1 MIGRLKGLVDGV
13 GDSWVLID
21 VNGVCYLVEGSGL
34 MLSSLPGHGEMVT
47 LAIETYV
54 REDQFRLF
62 GFLSEEERSWF
73 KLLLGV
79 QGVGAKVALAIQ
91 SVLSVGELSQAVMMQ
106 DKTMVSRA
114 PGVGPKVAQRIVQE
128 LKDKIPETSFV
139 VAGQGAPVGGASH
152 DAGVADN
159 PDVNSTVSDALSA
172 LTNLGY
178 ARSQAHV
185 ALVTVMGQ
193 MNQSDDEAA
202 TISTEALIKSALKE
216 LAENG

>member
-139 VAGQGAPVGGASH
+139 VAGQGAPAGGASH

-159 PDVNSTVSDALSA
+159 PDVNSTLSDALSA

-193 MNQSDDEAA
+193 MNQSDAEAA

>member
-13 GDSWVLID
+13 GDGWVLID
-21 VNGVCYLVEGSGL
+21 VNGVCYLVEGSGR
-34 MLSSLPGHGEMVT
+34 MLSSLPGQGEFVT

-91 SVLSVGELSQAVMMQ
+91 SVLSVSELSQAVMAQ

-128 LKDKIPETSFV
+128 LKDKVPEASFV
-139 VAGQGAPVGGASH
+139 VAGQGTSSGGASA
-152 DAGVADN
+152 DAGDMN
-159 PDVNSTVSDALSA
+159 QPDMNTTVSDALSA

-185 ALVTVMGQ
+185 AVMTVMGQ
-193 MNQSDDEAA
+193 LNQSEDEGE
-202 TISTEALIKSALKE
+202 TLSTEALIKSALKE

>member
-13 GDSWVLID
+13 GDGWVLID
-21 VNGVCYLVEGSGL
+21 VNGVCYLVEGSGR
-34 MLSSLPGHGEMVT
+34 MLSSLPGRGELVT

-91 SVLSVGELSQAVMMQ
+91 SVLSVSELSQAVMAQ

-128 LKDKIPETSFV
+128 LKDKVPETSFV
-139 VAGQGAPVGGASH
+139 VAGQGASAGGAG
-152 DAGVADN
+152 DEAGDMGQ
-159 PDVNSTVSDALSA
+159 PDMNMTVSDALSA

-185 ALVTVMGQ
+185 AVMTVMGQ
-193 MNQSDDEAA
+193 LNQSEDEAE
-202 TISTEALIKSALKE
+202 TLSTEALIKSALKE

>member
-13 GDSWVLID
+13 GDGWVLID
-21 VNGVCYLVEGSGL
+21 VNGVCYLVEGSGR
-34 MLSSLPGHGEMVT
+34 MLSSLPGQGEMVT

-91 SVLSVGELSQAVMMQ
+91 SVLSVGELSKAVMTQ

-128 LKDKIPETSFV
+128 LKDKIPEASFV
-139 VAGQGAPVGGASH
+139 VAGQGATVGGASH

-185 ALVTVMGQ
+185 AVMTVMGR

-202 TISTEALIKSALKE
+202 TISTEALIKRALKE

>member
-13 GDSWVLID
+13 GDGWVLID
-21 VNGVCYLVEGSGL
+21 VNGVCYLVEGSGR
-34 MLSSLPGHGEMVT
+34 MLSSLPGQGELVT

-91 SVLSVGELSQAVMMQ
+91 SVLSVSELSQAVMAQ
-106 DKTMVSRA
+106 DKSMVSRA

-128 LKDKIPETSFV
+128 LKDKVPEASFV
-139 VAGQGAPVGGASH
+139 VAGQGASSGGASA
-152 DAGVADN
+152 DAGDMN
-159 PDVNSTVSDALSA
+159 QPDMNTTVSDALSA

-185 ALVTVMGQ
+185 AVMTVMGQ
-193 MNQSDDEAA
+193 LNQSEDEGE
-202 TISTEALIKSALKE
+202 TLSTEALIKSALKE

>member
-13 GDSWVLID
+13 GDGWVLID
-21 VNGVCYLVEGSGL
+21 VNGVCYLVEGSGR
-34 MLSSLPGHGEMVT
+34 MLSSLPGQGELVT

-91 SVLSVGELSQAVMMQ
+91 SVLSVSELSQAVMAQ

-128 LKDKIPETSFV
+128 LKDKVPEASFV
-139 VAGQGAPVGGASH
+139 VAGHGASAGGASD
-152 DAGVADN
+152 DAGDMN
-159 PDVNSTVSDALSA
+159 QPDMNTTVSDALSA

-185 ALVTVMGQ
+185 AVMTVMGQ
-193 MNQSDDEAA
+193 LNQSENGAE
-202 TISTEALIKSALKE
+202 TLSTEALIKSALKE

>member
-13 GDSWVLID
+13 GDGWVLID
-21 VNGVCYLVEGSGL
+21 VNGVCYLVEGSGR

-91 SVLSVGELSQAVMMQ
+91 SVLSVGELSKAVMTQ

-128 LKDKIPETSFV
+128 LKDKIPEASFV
-139 VAGQGAPVGGASH
+139 VAGQGAPVGGAIH

-159 PDVNSTVSDALSA
+159 PDVSSTVSDALSA

-185 ALVTVMGQ
+185 AVMTVMGQ

-202 TISTEALIKSALKE
+202 TISTEALIKRALKE
-216 LAENG
+216 LA

>member
-13 GDSWVLID
+13 GDGWVLID
-21 VNGVCYLVEGSGL
+21 VNGVCYLVEGSGR
-34 MLSSLPGHGEMVT
+34 MLSSLPGQGEMVT

-91 SVLSVGELSQAVMMQ
+91 SVLSVGELSQAVMTQ

-128 LKDKIPETSFV
+128 LKDKIPEAYFV
-139 VAGQGAPVGGASH
+139 VAGQGALVGGASH

-185 ALVTVMGQ
+185 AVMTVMGQ

-202 TISTEALIKSALKE
+202 TISTEALIKRALKE

>member
-13 GDSWVLID
+13 GDGWVLID
-21 VNGVCYLVEGSGL
+21 VNGVCYLVEGSGR
-34 MLSSLPGHGEMVT
+34 MLSGLPGQGELVT

-91 SVLSVGELSQAVMMQ
+91 SVLSVSELSQAVMAQ

-128 LKDKIPETSFV
+128 LKDKVPEASFV
-139 VAGQGAPVGGASH
+139 VAGQGASSGGANA
-152 DAGVADN
+152 DAGDMN
-159 PDVNSTVSDALSA
+159 QPDMNTTVSDALSA

-185 ALVTVMGQ
+185 AVMTVMGQ
-193 MNQSDDEAA
+193 LNQLEDEGETLSA
-202 TISTEALIKSALKE
+202 EALIKSALKE

>member
-13 GDSWVLID
+13 GDGWVLID
-21 VNGVCYLVEGSGL
+21 VNGVCYLVEGSGR
-34 MLSSLPGHGEMVT
+34 MLSSLPGQGELVT

-91 SVLSVGELSQAVMMQ
+91 SVLSVSELSQAVMAQ

-128 LKDKIPETSFV
+128 LKDKVPEASFV
-139 VAGQGAPVGGASH
+139 VAGQGAAAGGIGD
-152 DAGVADN
+152 DAGVTDN
-159 PDVNSTVSDALSA
+159 PDMNTTVSDALSA

-185 ALVTVMGQ
+185 AVMTVMGQ
-193 MNQSDDEAA
+193 INQSDDEAS
-202 TISTEALIKSALKE
+202 TLSTEVLIKSALKE

>member
-13 GDSWVLID
+13 GDGWVLID
-21 VNGVCYLVEGSGL
+21 VNGVCYLVEGSGR
-34 MLSSLPGHGEMVT
+34 MLSSLPGQGEMVT

-91 SVLSVGELSQAVMMQ
+91 SVLSVGELSQAVMAQ

-128 LKDKIPETSFV
+128 LKDKIPEASFV
-139 VAGQGAPVGGASH
+139 VAGKGAPIGEGNH
-152 DAGVADN
+152 DAGVTEN

-185 ALVTVMGQ
+185 AVMTVMGQ
-193 MNQSDDEAA
+193 MNQSEGEAA
-202 TISTEALIKSALKE
+202 AISTEALIKSALKE

>member
-13 GDSWVLID
+13 GDGWVLID
-21 VNGVCYLVEGSGL
+21 VNGVCYLVEGSGR
-34 MLSSLPGHGEMVT
+34 MLSSLPGQGELVT

-91 SVLSVGELSQAVMMQ
+91 SVLSVSELSQAVMAQ

-128 LKDKIPETSFV
+128 LKDKVPEASFV
-139 VAGQGAPVGGASH
+139 VAGHGASAGGASD
-152 DAGVADN
+152 DAGDMN
-159 PDVNSTVSDALSA
+159 QPDMNTTVSDALSA

-185 ALVTVMGQ
+185 AVMTVMGQ
-193 MNQSDDEAA
+193 LNQSEDGAE
-202 TISTEALIKSALKE
+202 TFSTEALIKSALKE

>member
-13 GDSWVLID
+13 GDGWVLID
-21 VNGVCYLVEGSGL
+21 VNGVCYLVEGSGR
-34 MLSSLPGHGEMVT
+34 MLSSLPGQGEMVT

-91 SVLSVGELSQAVMMQ
+91 SVLSVGELSKAVMTQ

-128 LKDKIPETSFV
+128 LKDKIPEASFV
-139 VAGQGAPVGGASH
+139 VTGQGAPVGGASH

-185 ALVTVMGQ
+185 AVMTVMGQ

-202 TISTEALIKSALKE
+202 TISTEALIKRALKE

>member
-13 GDSWVLID
+13 GDGWVLID
-21 VNGVCYLVEGSGL
+21 VNGVCYLVEGSGR
-34 MLSSLPGHGEMVT
+34 MLSSLPGQGELVT

-54 REDQFRLF
+54 REDQLRLF

-91 SVLSVGELSQAVMMQ
+91 SVLSVSELSQAVMAQ

-128 LKDKIPETSFV
+128 LKDKVPEASFV
-139 VAGQGAPVGGASH
+139 VAGHGASAGGASD
-152 DAGVADN
+152 DAGDMN
-159 PDVNSTVSDALSA
+159 QPDMNTTVSDALSA

-185 ALVTVMGQ
+185 AVMTVMGQ
-193 MNQSDDEAA
+193 LNQSEDGAE
-202 TISTEALIKSALKE
+202 TLSTEALIKSALKE

>member
-13 GDSWVLID
+13 GDGWVLID
-21 VNGVCYLVEGSGL
+21 VNGVCYLVEGSGR
-34 MLSSLPGHGEMVT
+34 MLSSLPGQGELVT

-91 SVLSVGELSQAVMMQ
+91 SVLSVSELSQAVMAQ

-128 LKDKIPETSFV
+128 LKDKVPEASFV
-139 VAGQGAPVGGASH
+139 VAGHGASAGGGSD
-152 DAGVADN
+152 DAGDMN
-159 PDVNSTVSDALSA
+159 QPDMNTTVSDALSA

-185 ALVTVMGQ
+185 AVMTVMGQ
-193 MNQSDDEAA
+193 LNQSEDGAE
-202 TISTEALIKSALKE
+202 TLSTEALIKSALKE

>member
-13 GDSWVLID
+13 GDGWVLID
-21 VNGVCYLVEGSGL
+21 VNGVCYLVEGSGR
-34 MLSSLPGHGEMVT
+34 MLSSLPGQGELVT

-54 REDQFRLF
+54 REEQFRLVGF
-62 GFLSEEERSWF
+62 GSEEERSWF

-91 SVLSVGELSQAVMMQ
+91 SVLSVSELSQAVMAQ

-128 LKDKIPETSFV
+128 LKDKVPEASFV
-139 VAGQGAPVGGASH
+139 VAGHGASAGGASD
-152 DAGVADN
+152 DAGDMN
-159 PDVNSTVSDALSA
+159 QPDMNTTVSDALSA

-185 ALVTVMGQ
+185 VVMTVMGQ
-193 MNQSDDEAA
+193 LNQSEDGAE
-202 TISTEALIKSALKE
+202 TLSTEALIKSALKE

>member
-13 GDSWVLID
+13 GDGWVLID
-21 VNGVCYLVEGSGL
+21 VNGICYLVEGSGR
-34 MLSSLPGHGEMVT
+34 MLSSLPGQGELVT

-91 SVLSVGELSQAVMMQ
+91 SVLSVSELSQAVMAQ

-128 LKDKIPETSFV
+128 LKDKVPEASFV
-139 VAGQGAPVGGASH
+139 VAGHGASAGGASD
-152 DAGVADN
+152 DAGDMN
-159 PDVNSTVSDALSA
+159 QPDMNTTVSDALSA

-185 ALVTVMGQ
+185 AVMTVMGQ
-193 MNQSDDEAA
+193 LNQSEDGAE
-202 TISTEALIKSALKE
+202 TLSTEALIKSALKE

>member
-13 GDSWVLID
+13 GDGWVLID
-21 VNGVCYLVEGSGL
+21 VNGVCYLVEGSGR
-34 MLSSLPGHGEMVT
+34 MLSSLPGQGELLT

-91 SVLSVGELSQAVMMQ
+91 SVLSVSELSQAVMAQ

-128 LKDKIPETSFV
+128 LKDKVPEASFV
-139 VAGQGAPVGGASH
+139 VAGHGASAGGASD
-152 DAGVADN
+152 DAGDMN
-159 PDVNSTVSDALSA
+159 QPDMNTTVSDALSA

-178 ARSQAHV
+178 ARSQAHIAV
-185 ALVTVMGQ
+185 MTVMGQ
-193 MNQSDDEAA
+193 LNQSEDGAE
-202 TISTEALIKSALKE
+202 TLSTEALIKSALKE

>member
-13 GDSWVLID
+13 GDGWVLID
-21 VNGVCYLVEGSGL
+21 VNGVCYLVEGSGR
-34 MLSSLPGHGEMVT
+34 MLSSLPGQGELVT

-91 SVLSVGELSQAVMMQ
+91 SVLSVSELSRAVMAQ

-128 LKDKIPETSFV
+128 LKDKVPEASFV
-139 VAGQGAPVGGASH
+139 VAGHGASAGGASD
-152 DAGVADN
+152 DAGDMN
-159 PDVNSTVSDALSA
+159 QPDMNTTVSDALSA

-185 ALVTVMGQ
+185 AVMTVMGQ
-193 MNQSDDEAA
+193 LNQSDDGAE
-202 TISTEALIKSALKE
+202 TFSTEALIKSALKE